1 VPPFRRVAWCLYARA
16 NTKPS
21 QRAQEDACLKVAVEA
36 KHAQS
41 QQTYGPLHMQPEL
54 TAQGFPVGR
63 DRIVRLRR
71 EMAGT
76 TDSPVLTAVSPPS
89 RSSLRQLNS

>member
-1 VPPFRRVAWCLYARA
+1 
-16 NTKPS
+16 
-21 QRAQEDACLKVAVEA
+21 
-36 KHAQS
+36 
-41 QQTYGPLHMQPEL
+41 MQPEL